1 MEGEKIERNCVC
13 KEGKGEKLYMEGEKN
28 ESGNC
33 MESIKKK
40 ERNCVWRVRKRE
52 RLCMEGEKKKKCI
65 RWERKSVGNCVWG
78 EREKRNYMKNDR
90 KREGE

>member
-40 ERNCVWRVRKRE
+40 RE
-52 RLCMEGEKKKKCI
+52 KLCMESEKKREIVYGGREKEKMYKVGEKKCGKLCLGG
-65 RWERKSVGNCVWG
+65 ERKEKLHE
-78 EREKRNYMKNDR
+78 ER
-90 KREGE
+90 

>member
-52 RLCMEGEKKKKCI
+52 RLCMEGEKKKKMYKVGEKKCGKLCLGG
-65 RWERKSVGNCVWG
+65 ERKEKLHE
-78 EREKRNYMKNDR
+78 ER
-90 KREGE
+90 